1 MSLFDIGIARSVLI
15 GSVSIWTKVKGK
27 TFCNRSRGDVLIIS
41 MSHTPMASELLAILV
56 KIGVVTYGLQKGYTR

>member
-15 GSVSIWTKVKGK
+15 GSVSTWTKVKGK